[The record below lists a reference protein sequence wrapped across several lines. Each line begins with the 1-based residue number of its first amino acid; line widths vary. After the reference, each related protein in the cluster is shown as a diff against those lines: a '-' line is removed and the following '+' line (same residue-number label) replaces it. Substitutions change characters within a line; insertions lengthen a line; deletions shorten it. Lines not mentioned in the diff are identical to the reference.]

1 MSRMDNQSET
11 AQSANTGFFHRWYD
25 MDIYLSE
32 LVRTLESLSEESQ
45 TLFAFL
51 LVFFSDEIVRRK
63 GRAFFRELQWEKLMG
78 IYKSKSGRR
87 WYDQH
92 AILHTAF
99 NKLYSL
105 NDLDK
110 AAIARELHIPGR
122 IVSHYEA
129 YCSTHQTRP
138 DLEMVYSILETSFKD
153 GPEQAMSVYSVFD

>member
-1 MSRMDNQSET
+1 MDNQGE
-11 AQSANTGFFHRWYD
+11 ALQSIHADFVHRWYD
-25 MDIYLSE
+25 RDLSLSE

-45 TLFAFL
+45 VLFAFL
-51 LVFFSDEIVRRK
+51 LMFFSDEVVQRK
-63 GRAFFRELQWEKLMG
+63 GREFFRELEWEKLIG

-110 AAIARELHIPGR
+110 AAIAKELHVPGR
-122 IVSHYEA
+122 IVQHYEN
-129 YCSTHQTRP
+129 YCKTHQTP
-138 DLEMVYSILETSFKD
+138 ADIEMIYTILATSFKE
-153 GPEQAMSVYSVFD
+153 GPDQALSVYSVFK